1 MLEGYSIISVI
12 VVIALCATTAFLSH
26 TGAAVFHDGIR
37 PVLPE
42 YIEGRMKRPELA
54 SIAFGLSV
62 GFIAS
67 VGIVH
72 TVATNILNPWL
83 LFLPTDILGIV
94 APRKWI
100 AIALGALWGVLCIFG
115 MGALNTALTILP
127 VDMIGGIASLGN
139 PVMVGF
145 SLFPLVAIFRQ
156 FGTQKGVIST
166 VLVLIVRQ
174 LASIFVPGMTDAL
187 VMLSGIILLLG
198 FAISNDMT
206 NKITSNE
213 GSGNV
218 FSERVERIKKN
229 LPFLMLVGALVALA
243 SNLRI
248 FAGSEVSIY
257 TLAQSYATT
266 GEAASTLV
274 NQAALA
280 EVMRGI
286 GFIPL
291 IAITAITTGV
301 YGVAGL
307 TFVYPIGYL
316 MPNPIFALIGGA
328 IMIFVE
334 VMALGLVGKFLSKFH
349 SIRSASDNIRSSM
362 TTVMEFALLIGS
374 VNACVTMGG
383 ATGFFIGAMVY
394 FINEFTG
401 KKIMQMAIGP
411 VAAIVTGIVLNLMY
425 FVGLFVI

>member
-26 TGAAVFHDGIR
+26 IGAAVFHDGIR

-94 APRKWI
+94 APKKWI
-100 AIALGALWGVLCIFG
+100 AIVLGALWGVLTIFG

-156 FGTQKGVIST
+156 FDSKKGIIST
-166 VLVLIVRQ
+166 ILVLIVRQ
-174 LASIFVPGMTDAL
+174 LASIYTPGMTDAL

-198 FAISNDMT
+198 FAISNDMA
-206 NKITSNE
+206 NKSSSSE
-213 GSGNV
+213 GTGNV

-257 TLAQSYATT
+257 TLAQSYATS

-328 IMIFVE
+328 IMIFIE
-334 VMALGLVGKFLSKFH
+334 VMALGLVGKFLNKFQ
-349 SIRSASDNIRSSM
+349 SIRNASDNIRSSM

-374 VNACVTMGG
+374 INACVTMGG
-383 ATGFFIGAMVY
+383 FTGFFIGAMVY

-411 VAAIVTGIVLNLMY
+411 VAAIVTGVVLNLMY
-425 FVGLFVI
+425 LVGLFVI

>member
-12 VVIALCATTAFLSH
+12 VVIALCATTAYLSH

-198 FAISNDMT
+198 FAITNDMA
-206 NKITSNE
+206 NKVTSNE